1 MGATLPQCFI
11 FNDRAA
17 KIIKL
22 VSLAMKIIKT
32 HTLTTSSGLTLNYIL
47 IPIEEGRNLVE
58 TGHGKLLEQFSSS
71 YCESYFYLLNDS
83 RVVHLPVSLEATIY
97 EPYEAFLSYMEDF
110 PMKRIPYSYPIPRVK
125 RLPGGRKIHFTAI
138 DKDELDGLRT
148 GAEPLDKLQ
157 RSYLL
162 QDGRVLIDNTM
173 TGEVYGNADDYKAVY
188 DFKALYNDFLQRKL
202 AGEYAGLLTWGL
214 CGLNPFGKDFP
225 AHVDEL
231 AAKLPALLGAPA
243 EIFDGREQ
251 SLSEIEKFLYRR
263 TITDEF
269 QEQAFLPLLAYA
281 GKTYIARQGGEWV
294 MLYDEASDLWLPD
307 IRQSDGEMKMVYHPL
322 SVILNPEEGQGMFI
336 PLQEVYE
343 HTASNPG
350 SW

>member
-1 MGATLPQCFI
+1 MEKHSFVTP
-11 FNDRAA
+11 
-17 KIIKL
+17 
-22 VSLAMKIIKT
+22 
-32 HTLTTSSGLTLNYIL
+32 SGLTLIKTKIPFEKGKKYIKTHQ
-47 IPIEEGRNLVE
+47 GQ
-58 TGHGKLLEQFSSS
+58 LLKQFSSS
-71 YCESYFYLLNDS
+71 HCHFYYYLLNDN
-83 RVVHLPVSLEATIY
+83 RVVGFTGLDPDYDEVVDFYGPEAAVY

-138 DKDELDGLRT
+138 DKDELEKLRA

-173 TGEVYGNADDYKAVY
+173 TGEVYRNADDYKAVY
-188 DFKALYNDFLQRKL
+188 DFKALYNDFLQRKF

-214 CGLNPFGKDFP
+214 CRLNPFGKDFP

-231 AAKLPALLGAPA
+231 EAKLPALLGAPA

-269 QEQAFLPLLAYA
+269 QEQAFLPLLAYV
-281 GKTYIARQGGEWV
+281 GKTYIARRGGEWV

-343 HTASNPG
+343 HTAANPG
-350 SW
+350 SWL